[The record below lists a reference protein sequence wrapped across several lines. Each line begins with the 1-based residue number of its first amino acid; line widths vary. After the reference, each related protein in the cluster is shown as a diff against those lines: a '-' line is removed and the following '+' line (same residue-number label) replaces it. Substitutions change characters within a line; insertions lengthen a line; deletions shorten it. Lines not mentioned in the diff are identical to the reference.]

1 MDKDTARLIVR
12 WTMAFERH
20 IADYSEPPSPQGYYS
35 VRTAKTF
42 RNKHGRDFEPSVKHK
57 VVWMCLLAVA
67 HDLGKSVTHTWV
79 GKETLKQMAGM
90 SATMFSETLED
101 LRVLGFVSI
110 TPRMNSTHQI
120 NLYLFPGQKER
131 EYDVEPVSIAREDMG
146 LYVCKAA
153 VLRGQS
159 EDEPSDEGGIDAVS
173 AIVRMVEFFFE
184 GHPNFDN
191 PRQRAAVARYIA
203 RCIEVAGSAEGCDA
217 CLRSVFSDYSPKGHA
232 CFQSVAAATS
242 LGAYI
247 AEAFPGWWA
256 AYTSQRNDEVVST
269 I

>member
-1 MDKDTARLIVR
+1 MDKDTAQLIVR

-90 SATMFSETLED
+90 SGTMFSETLED
-101 LRVLGFVSI
+101 LRVLGFVTI
-110 TPRMNSTHQI
+110 TSRMNKTNQI
-120 NLYLFPGQKER
+120 DLYLVPGQKEK

-153 VLRGQS
+153 LRGQS
-159 EDEPSDEGGIDAVS
+159 EDETSNDGGIDDAVDE
-173 AIVRMVEFFFE
+173 IVRMVEFNFE
-184 GHPNFDN
+184 GHPSFDN
-191 PRQRAAVARYIA
+191 PRQRAAMARYIA
-203 RCIEVAGSAEGCDA
+203 RCIEVAGSSAECDA
-217 CLRSVFSDYSPKGHA
+217 CLRSVFSDYSPKGNA
-232 CFQSVAAATS
+232 RFDSVAAATS

-247 AEAFPGWWA
+247 ADAFPGWWS
-256 AYTSQRNDEVVST
+256 AYTRQRNDEVVST